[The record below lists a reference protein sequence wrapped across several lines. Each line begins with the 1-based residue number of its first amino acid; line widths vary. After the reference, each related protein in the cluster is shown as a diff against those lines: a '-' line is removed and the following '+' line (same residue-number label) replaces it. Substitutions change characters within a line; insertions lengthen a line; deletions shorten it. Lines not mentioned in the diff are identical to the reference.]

1 LEGGW
6 FQGAYRKW
14 SGKIQYYNST
24 STHAKGT
31 KFEQSMYGRAEFFN
45 ADWADGWIYGQ
56 GTKAAGAATSFDLIL
71 HVRMRI
77 FEIHCKAKKKR
88 IFDHRLVSWLWG
100 A

>member
-1 LEGGW
+1 MVGFRGHTENGRAKFSITTLHLHT
-6 FQGAYRKW
+6 RK
-14 SGKIQYYNST
+14 GQNLNNRL
-24 STHAKGT
+24 
-31 KFEQSMYGRAEFFN
+31 YGRAEFFN